1 MSSAAVRPRPAV
13 LWGWI
18 GVGVAS
24 VSVASIFIRLAD
36 TEPLTFAAYRLT
48 LGAALVAVPTL
59 LRARPQLRALRRDD
73 VALLVLSGSF
83 LAAHFASWVTS
94 LSLTSVA
101 SSVLLVTTTPVFVA
115 LASHLFLRERVS
127 SLTAAAV
134 ALTLAGGAVLAVGG
148 WAGEERRLLGD
159 GLALLGAIAVAGYIL
174 AGRRARSRIDNLPYV
189 TVVYTV
195 AAVALLI
202 AAAGTGAPMLGLPA
216 ETYFWI
222 GMSALIPQAVGHTLI
237 NWSLAHASATNVTLA
252 VRAEPVIATLLAIVV
267 LGEIPPWTVVPGG
280 ALVLAGV
287 YLAIQSET
295 RRERDASDDA
305 RTGG

>member
-1 MSSAAVRPRPAV
+1 
-13 LWGWI
+13 
-18 GVGVAS
+18 VAS
-24 VSVASIFIRLAD
+24 VSVAAIFIRLAEA
-36 TEPLTFAAYRLT
+36 EPLTFAAYRLS

-59 LRARPQLRALRRDD
+59 LRSRAGLRALRRADMP
-73 VALLVLSGSF
+73 LLVLSGLF
-83 LAAHFASWVTS
+83 LAAHFVLWITS

-115 LASHLFLRERVS
+115 LASHLWLRERVGR
-127 SLTAAAV
+127 LTAAAV

-148 WAGEERRLLGD
+148 GGEQRLLGD
-159 GLALLGAIAVAGYIL
+159 GLALLAAVAVAGYIL
-174 AGRRARSRIDNLPYV
+174 AGRRARSRIANLPYV

-195 AAVALLI
+195 TAVVLLVAAV
-202 AAAGTGAPMLGLPA
+202 GTGVPMLGLPA

-222 GMSALIPQAVGHTLI
+222 AASALLPQAIGHTLL
-237 NWSLAHASATNVTLA
+237 NWGLGHASATSVAMA

-287 YLAIQSET
+287 YLAI
-295 RRERDASDDA
+295 RAERGHSP
-305 RTGG
+305 